1 MKVYNTLTR
10 RKEEFIPLEEN
21 KLKMYVCGP
30 TVYDYI
36 HIGNARPLVVFDC
49 FHRFMKYMGY
59 DVDYVVNFTDIDDKI
74 INRANEEGVEFN
86 KISEK
91 YIEAFNENAR
101 SLNLLEEETQ
111 HPRCTAHIDDIINF
125 VQGLIDKGAAYEA
138 EDAVYFDVSNFKGYG
153 ELSDKNVEDL
163 RSGARISINDKKDD
177 PVDFAVWKKRKE
189 QSEPA
194 WDSPW
199 GPGRPGWHIEC
210 SAMSKS
216 LLGESIDIHAGGS
229 DLEFPHHENE
239 RAQSE
244 TLTGKTFANYWMHN
258 GMITVSSKDGKQE
271 KMSKSL
277 GNFFRL
283 IDIEKEFDLI
293 IVRMWLISAHYRSPI
308 NFSREVMVQSKA
320 GYERLMNAKH
330 EMERYIEHAM
340 ENEKSE
346 EEITLLE
353 ETEKY
358 RQEFIK
364 VMSDDL
370 NTADALTAL
379 YDIAKLSNSKLS
391 EKISKPVLLEIY
403 DIYTRLLDVLGLEDR
418 KDDSFDDERIKQ
430 MIEER
435 EEARKSKDYAKA
447 DAIRNELKEMGIILK
462 DTSTGVVWE
471 RES

>member
-1 MKVYNTLTR
+1 MQVYNTLTR
-10 RKEEFIPLEEN
+10 KKEEFIPIEEN

-74 INRANEEGVEFN
+74 INKANSEGIPFEKVT
-86 KISEK
+86 EK
-91 YIEAFNENAR
+91 YIKAFNDNAKG
-101 SLNLLEEETQ
+101 LNLLEEETS
-111 HPRCTAHIDDIINF
+111 HPRCTAHIEDIINF
-125 VQGLIDKGAAYEA
+125 VQGLIDKGCAYEA
-138 EDAVYFDVSNFKGYG
+138 EDAVYFDVSGFKGYG
-153 ELSDKNVEDL
+153 ELSGKKVDEL
-163 RSGARISINDKKDD
+163 RSGARISVNDKKKD
-177 PVDFAVWKKRKE
+177 PVDFAVWKKQKDVN
-189 QSEPA
+189 EPA

-216 LLGESIDIHAGGS
+216 LLGETIDIHAGGS

-244 TLTGKTFANYWMHN
+244 TLTGKTFARYWMHN

-283 IDIEKEFDLI
+283 VDIEEEFDLI
-293 IVRMWLISAHYRSPI
+293 IVRMWLLSAHYRSPI

-330 EMERYIEHAM
+330 ELERYIEHAQDQG
-340 ENEKSE
+340 ESSEAGLLDEAEKA
-346 EEITLLE
+346 
-353 ETEKY
+353 
-358 RQEFIK
+358 RQDFIR

-379 YDIAKLSNSKLS
+379 FDIARLVNTKLS
-391 EKISKPVLLEIY
+391 EKVSKETLEKIY
-403 DIYTRLLDVLGLEDR
+403 KTYTDLLDVLGLEDR
-418 KDDSFDDERIKQ
+418 NEEAEDKEDIDKLVQ
-430 MIEER
+430 ER
-435 EEARKSKDYAKA
+435 EEARKAKDYAKA
-447 DAIRNELKEMGIILK
+447 DAIRDKLKAMGIVIK
-462 DTSTGVVWE
+462 DTSTGAVWE